1 MVEQKID
8 QIASVA
14 IAATFTAEPLQPG
27 LEYLFYEAGL
37 QLNLRFAPYHQVLQ
51 ELISGSSTLSATPK
65 GVNILLVRLEDFVR
79 EISDP
84 AQARVVI
91 ANTAGEIAE
100 ALSGF
105 VRRCKVPTVLALF
118 PASPEAPGGLVA
130 AIDAANQRLTAHA
143 AGLPGLSLLLPGDVD
158 GASAGERYDAE
169 SNDLGHIPFTEA
181 HYAALALALTRKV
194 HALLVPDRKV
204 LVLDCDNTL
213 WRGVVGEDGVEGI
226 AISPAFASL
235 HAFAVKVQA
244 QGVLICLASK
254 NSERDVLEVFE
265 TRPDMV
271 LKLEHIVAHRIN
283 WESKPQNIAAL
294 AKALSLGLDSFV
306 FIDDNPVECELMRAE
321 LPQVLTLLLPPE
333 DQIESFL
340 SHLWVFDKLAVTEED
355 KRRTSL
361 YKEDAARKELEQTAS
376 NIVDFVSSLKV
387 VVDIGPPDESEWP
400 RLAQL
405 TQRTNQFNFTTV
417 RRTEAELRA
426 LGGLGPEARGSVLR
440 VRVSDRFGDYGL
452 VGLVIYR
459 TTPSDLVTDTFLLS
473 CRVLGRGVEHSIL
486 RHLGSV
492 AKAAGLSQVRVPL
505 IRTARN
511 EPAWAFAESVAA
523 QFNSKEGDQETY
535 CIPTDAALAI
545 AHRPGHDPDAVIKA
559 RDSEGKKLVAQA
571 SSADVSS
578 RYTVLSQKLLTGQD
592 VLIAVA
598 GANARKRTLP
608 GEPVAASNEAE
619 RRMLALWQEVLGIP
633 DLGVEDDYSAAGGT
647 SLLAA
652 RLFALIAQRFGV
664 KLPLT
669 TILDHSTVRKLTGL
683 VGSDRRQTGSLI
695 ELRPGGLQNFF
706 FVHDGDGETLLYGNL
721 ARRLPRRFAAFGIE
735 PRQVSDI
742 PLAHTRIEDMAT
754 HYLDAVRR
762 KQPHGPY
769 FLGGMCAG
777 GVIAYEMARQL
788 EAAGEDVELVA
799 LLDSA
804 LPTTPKR
811 RGRIANQRMG
821 RLSQLVAEQGG
832 KGNPFQLMAAIL
844 RKLFNATV
852 WEIVQRG
859 RRWSVQAR
867 FRLLRFLLDRDLPW
881 PKIIPGLTVRQIYDT
896 AEKAY
901 VPRPVSLSALML
913 VRARSGQGGDVPFR
927 EVYADETLGWSRMTG
942 HLLIEDVDGGH
953 YTMLQEPFAQTVA
966 ERLAAVLD
974 PKPVAAEQPPSLK
987 VHA

>member
-8 QIASVA
+8 QIGSIA

-27 LEYLFYEAGL
+27 LEYLFREAGL

-51 ELISGSSTLSATPK
+51 ELISGFSTLSVNPK
-65 GVNILLVRLEDFVR
+65 GVNVLLIRLEDFVR
-79 EISDP
+79 EISDI
-84 AQARVVI
+84 ADARAVI
-91 ANTAGEIAE
+91 ANTASEIAG
-100 ALSGF
+100 ALSEF
-105 VRRCKVPTVLALF
+105 VRRCKVPTILAVF
-118 PASPEAPGGLVA
+118 PASPSAQGGLLA
-130 AIDAANQRLTAHA
+130 TIDAANQRLTAHA
-143 AGLPGLSLLLPGDVD
+143 AGLPGLSLLLPGDVNLV
-158 GASAGERYDAE
+158 SAGECYDAE
-169 SNDLGHIPFTEA
+169 SNDIGHMPFTEA
-181 HYAALALALTRKV
+181 YYADLALALTRKV

-213 WRGVVGEDGVEGI
+213 WKGVVGEDGVEGL

-235 HAFAVKVQA
+235 QAFAVKVQA

-265 TRPDMV
+265 TRAGMV

-294 AKALSLGLDSFV
+294 AKSLSLGLESFV

-321 LPQVLTLLLPPE
+321 LPQVLTLLLPQE

-340 SHLWVFDKLAVTEED
+340 SHLWVFDKVAVTEED
-355 KRRTSL
+355 KRRTDL
-361 YKEDAARKELEQTAS
+361 YKEDNARKQLEQNAS

-426 LGGLGPEARGSVLR
+426 MGCLGSEQRGFVLR

-459 TTPSDLVTDTFLLS
+459 TTSNSIVADTFLLS
-473 CRVLGRGVEHSIL
+473 CRVLGRGVEHTVL

-492 AKAAGLSQVRVPL
+492 AEEAGLPEVRVPL
-505 IRTARN
+505 IRSARN

-523 QFNSKEGDQETY
+523 QFSSKDGDEEIY
-535 CIPTDAALAI
+535 CIPTRAALAI
-545 AHRPGHDPDAVIKA
+545 QHRPGHDPEAVLKA
-559 RDSEGKKLVAQA
+559 RDSEAKKSSAGA
-571 SSADVSS
+571 SSVDVSG
-578 RYTVLSQKLLTGQD
+578 RYAALSQKLLTGQD
-592 VLIAVA
+592 VLTAIAA
-598 GANARKRTLP
+598 ANARERTLP
-608 GEPVAASNEAE
+608 GEPVAASTEAE
-619 RRMLALWQEVLGIP
+619 RRMLLLWQEVLGIP
-633 DLGVEDDYSAAGGT
+633 DLGVEDDYVAAGGT

-652 RLFALIAQRFGV
+652 RLFALMVQRFGV

-669 TILDHSTVRKLTGL
+669 TILDHSTVRKLAR
-683 VGSDRRQTGSLI
+683 VVEFDRPQTGSLI

-706 FVHDGDGETLLYGNL
+706 FVHDGDGETLLYGNV
-721 ARRLPRRFAAFGIE
+721 ARRLPKRFAVFGIE
-735 PRQVSDI
+735 PRQLRDI
-742 PLAHTRIEDMAT
+742 PLAHARIEDMAAY
-754 HYLDAVRR
+754 YLDAMRQ

-769 FLGGMCAG
+769 FMGGMCAG

-788 EAAGEDVELVA
+788 ETAGEDVGLLV

-811 RGRIANQRMG
+811 RGRIASQRMG
-821 RLSQLVAEQGG
+821 RLSQLVAERGSNV
-832 KGNPFQLMAAIL
+832 NPLKLATAIL
-844 RKLFNATV
+844 RKIFNASV
-852 WEIVQRG
+852 WEIVQRV
-859 RRWSVQAR
+859 RRWSVRVR
-867 FRLLRFLLDRDLPW
+867 FRLLRLLLDRELPW
-881 PKIIPGLTVRQIYDT
+881 PNVVPGLTVRQIYDA
-896 AEKAY
+896 AESGY
-901 VPRPVSLSALML
+901 VPRPAPLSALML
-913 VRARSGQGGDVPFR
+913 VRARCGQGGDAPFR
-927 EVYADETLGWSRMTG
+927 EVYADEVLGWGRMSN

-953 YTMLQEPFAQTVA
+953 YSMLQEPFAEKVA
-966 ERLAAVLD
+966 ARLIAILD
-974 PKPVAAEQPPSLK
+974 PEPAAAEQPPSLK
-987 VHA
+987 VDA